1 MRHFVAES
9 IRHLRGQ
16 TVGGTP
22 LFEAQ
27 MITRLFLHSDNAA
40 QHFKSSKS
48 IEAKERHG
56 LYFGDLELR
65 SSWARQVPSS
75 GKRLISAN

>member
-22 LFEAQ
+22 LFDAQ
-27 MITRLFLHSDNAA
+27 VITRLFLHSDDSM
-40 QHFKSSKS
+40 QYFKSSKS
-48 IEAKERHG
+48 LHLLSKQMKGMGFISLMWDFGPPGHG
-56 LYFGDLELR
+56 K
-65 SSWARQVPSS
+65 VPPP
-75 GKRLISAN
+75 KTA

>member
-22 LFEAQ
+22 LFDAQ
-27 MITRLFLHSDNAA
+27 VITRLFLHSDDSA
-40 QHFKSSKS
+40 QFFKSSKS
-48 IEAKERHG
+48 LHLLSKQMKGMGFISLMWDFGPPGHG
-56 LYFGDLELR
+56 K
-65 SSWARQVPSS
+65 VPPP
-75 GKRLISAN
+75 KTA